1 MRRGLPPAVAG
12 FSTTRAKY
20 HDGDSGYD
28 LERAA
33 EDDDAYKYDKARG
46 RRRRATRE
54 WVRLRTR
61 STYIKIACALVV
73 LYLVFRPAPS
83 DTFSSSSTAVLD
95 AEELQL
101 GPRTG
106 GDRLAEVPRAGVS
119 SPRILPTTVTSQVK
133 TQKHENGDVLA
144 RNASSGSKLVPRL
157 VHQTYKSRS
166 ALTERDAALMK
177 TWSDMNPGWEMRFYD
192 DEDCKRFV
200 NEHFPEYYQAYAS
213 LEKKVEQSDF
223 FRYLVVLKLGGVYA
237 DIDTECR
244 QPLDD
249 FIHAKDTLI
258 VGWENEFFT
267 DSQAYSRHFVR
278 RRQVLNWAF
287 AGAPGH
293 PVLIAV
299 ANHINAGAQKIFT
312 KSTNRNT
319 LERTGPGAFTDA
331 LMDHFQKLRE
341 GQANTF
347 WNVRMLPKVN
357 FGTHPLGEE
366 GVSQDHPDVV
376 IAHRYS
382 GGWKDKS
389 GWNGKRKWY
398 EHMAILFHSLKS
410 DLPEY
415 REKIA
420 SRDEHF
426 QMPTVDSEK
435 MYPVNALWKPSFDLL
450 TPLVGTLE
458 DEVTTAE
465 GYWLTLY
472 GRPKLATLSPLRAG
486 ETPADMLL
494 VGLNR
499 RAATGGANN
508 KAIFVDVGAGFGY
521 YTIAMASQAHDVYAY
536 EWQDAMVKNMQAAV
550 DYNGLGKNVQVM
562 TEHSSIERGDE
573 LTALAERVGKV
584 DGLRISGRG
593 INGALLD
600 GAKSLLSSPLHPG
613 VVLLELNAKLL
624 ASSGYSTERFIELFE
639 FMWNAGYTDIGHAGP
654 SCDGRG
660 VRSLKSQQQ
669 SAFDSKAWCRI
680 DVSSIGRVVSAMDD
694 NELEAIV
701 FFHNGAASI

>member
-1 MRRGLPPAVAG
+1 MRRSLPPAVAG
-12 FSTTRAKY
+12 FSTSSAKY
-20 HDGDSGYD
+20 RDGDGGYD
-28 LERAA
+28 PERAA
-33 EDDDAYKYDKARG
+33 EDDDAYKYDKVQG
-46 RRRRATRE
+46 RRRRAARE
-54 WVRLRTR
+54 WLRSKSR
-61 STYIKIACALVV
+61 ATYIKFACAVLVM
-73 LYLVFRPAPS
+73 YLVFRPRWAN
-83 DTFSSSSTAVLD
+83 TTSTASMD
-95 AEELQL
+95 AEELWL

-106 GDRLAEVPRAGVS
+106 SDRLADVPRVGGAS
-119 SPRILPTTVTSQVK
+119 SNVVPSTLTSHTN
-133 TQKHENGDVLA
+133 TQRHESDNVFA
-144 RNASSGSKLVPRL
+144 RNASTGSKLVPRL

-166 ALTERDAALMK
+166 ALTERDVALMK

-200 NEHFPEYYQAYAS
+200 SEHFPDYYEAYAS

-299 ANHINAGAQKIFT
+299 ANHINAGAHKIFT

-331 LMDHFQKLRE
+331 LMDHFQKLRA
-341 GQANTF
+341 GKANTF

-415 REKIA
+415 RERIA
-420 SRDEHF
+420 ARDEHF
-426 QMPTVDSEK
+426 QMPTVDKDK
-435 MYPVNALWKPSFDLL
+435 MYPVNAIWDPSFDLL
-450 TPLVGTLE
+450 TPLVGTSN

-472 GRPKLATLSPLRAG
+472 GRPKLATIAPLRAG

-494 VGLNR
+494 MGLNL

-521 YTIAMASQAHDVYAY
+521 YTIAMASRAHDVYAY
-536 EWQDAMVKNMQAAV
+536 EWDDTMVKNVRAAI
-550 DYNGLGKNVQVM
+550 DYNGFRDNVQVM
-562 TEHSSIERGDE
+562 TERINTQGGDKV
-573 LTALAERVGKV
+573 TALTSLAARVGKI
-584 DGLRISGRG
+584 DGLRISGRA

-600 GAKSLLSSPLHPG
+600 GAKSLFSSPLHPG
-613 VVLLELNAKLL
+613 VVLLEISVKKL

-639 FMWNAGYTDIGHAGP
+639 FMWNVGYTDVGHAGP

-660 VRSLKSQQQ
+660 VRPLKSNEH
-669 SAFDSKAWCRI
+669 SVFESKAWCRI
-680 DVSSIGRVVSAMDD
+680 DVSSIARVITAMDD
-694 NELEAIV
+694 DELEAIV